1 MGLFIFP
8 KRQTGY
14 NGWPLQSEVS
24 RILKG
29 VFTLQIVT
37 LAPGTVG
44 DYLCL
49 KTTLKQQLWDTGMGC
64 GELSTSTFDRMAGRP

>member
-29 VFTLQIVT
+29 VFSEHYYINTDSHLSTRYCGGLFVSE
-37 LAPGTVG
+37 
-44 DYLCL
+44 DHL
-49 KTTLKQQLWDTGMGC
+49 KTTVMGHRDV
-64 GELSTSTFDRMAGRP
+64 LN